1 MKCKQ
6 KCLQPK
12 NTHNA
17 NNERLTRAGSL
28 GRHQVCTH
36 RCARLRPLGVAPNT
50 RSTAGNFLRP
60 LAAEPVLPAAAVA
73 ARRAAQC
80 IRTQA
85 QTWVWRRGRAGPA
98 EKAEAEATSAAKQA
112 VFMVA

>member
-6 KCLQPK
+6 KCLQPN

-17 NNERLTRAGSL
+17 NNERLTRAVSL
-28 GRHQVCTH
+28 GRHQVRTH
-36 RCARLRPLGVAPNT
+36 RCARLRPL
-50 RSTAGNFLRP
+50 STAGNFLRP
-60 LAAEPVLPAAAVA
+60 LAAEPVLPAASVA

-80 IRTQA
+80 TRTQA

-112 VFMVA
+112 VFMIA